1 MQSHPDR
8 STAELPVPTDPQLR
22 WQNDEYG
29 GFVHFNMSTF
39 VGTGNHCEAE
49 LDPSLFHPTELDCR
63 QWARVARDAG
73 MRMLVLT
80 AKHHDG
86 FCLWPTEVID
96 YSVKSSS
103 WRGGAGDVV
112 ADCAEACAEFGLELG
127 IYLSPWDK
135 QHDSA
140 SDEYPAFY
148 DAQLHELLGGRYGEI
163 RLLWLDGYGA
173 KTIGPAAYERWID
186 TARELQPEL
195 LFRCGW
201 GPDGRW
207 GGTEGPVVGYP
218 QWSMLDPD
226 RAYHL
231 RMDEGDGFLLPYLH
245 HGDPD
250 GPLWMPAEADP
261 PSYGNGAWLWHPHA
275 KPRPFEPFDGFEATV
290 WRNSVLLRGL
300 GPDRRGLIPEDVA
313 AYLARCKAN
322 RDAFLETRVV
332 TTAAHS
338 EPDERSGA
346 RAATSGSVWTASLA
360 APARVG
366 HVMLGESI
374 AHGQRVRAFTIELGD
389 AGHWT
394 TVFHGESIGRKQ
406 LCSFEPR
413 RADRIRV
420 HVSNAVAQPLLD
432 RVTVFPEWDGLSA
445 TRQKQ

>member
-1 MQSHPDR
+1 MQSHTEQPA
-8 STAELPVPTDPQLR
+8 AELPIPTEKQLR

-39 VGTGNHCEAE
+39 VGTGNHCEAG

-86 FCLWPTEVID
+86 FCLWPTELTD

-103 WRGGAGDVV
+103 WRDGTGDVV
-112 ADCAEACAEFGLELG
+112 ADCAQACAEYGLGLG

-135 QHDSA
+135 QHDSTA
-140 SDEYPAFY
+140 PEYPAFY
-148 DAQLHELLGGRYGEI
+148 DAQLRELLGGRYGAV

-173 KTIGPAAYERWID
+173 KSIGPAAYERWIE

-195 LFRCGW
+195 IFRRGW

-207 GGTEGPVVGYP
+207 GGTEQPVVGYP
-218 QWSMLDPD
+218 QWSMLDPEQ
-226 RAYHL
+226 AYHL
-231 RMDEGDGFLLPYLH
+231 RMDEGDDLLQPYLH

-261 PSYGNGAWLWHPHA
+261 QSYAGGAWFWHPDA
-275 KPRPFEPFDGFEATV
+275 ELRPFEPFDGYETTV
-290 WRNSVLLRGL
+290 WRNAVLLRGL

-313 AYLARCKAN
+313 AYLARCKAH
-322 RDAFLETRVV
+322 RDVFLESRLV
-332 TTAAHS
+332 TT
-338 EPDERSGA
+338 G
-346 RAATSGSVWTASLA
+346 TVGTASLA
-360 APARVG
+360 APSRVG
-366 HVMLGESI
+366 HVMLGEDI
-374 AHGQRVRAFTIELGD
+374 ARGQRVRAFTIDLGD
-389 AGHWT
+389 AGEWT
-394 TVFHGESIGRKQ
+394 TVFRGESIGRKQ
-406 LCSFEPR
+406 LCSFAPR

-420 HVSNAVAQPLLD
+420 RVTDAVAQPSLEEM
-432 RVTVFPEWDGLSA
+432 TVYPE
-445 TRQKQ
+445 